1 MNKDEMKKRAENIL
15 HENQTI
21 IINCGLMNI
30 RARPALPHYEI
41 RLNRDG
47 LYTILKGTELSL
59 RQWNYMDDG
68 YRLDLLDCHSY
79 PCAVH
84 IASIT
89 LNQNESQHIS
99 EQLNLTIKDSRTEQP
114 MEDIRL
120 EEKTRLLRIKN
131 IIK

>member
-1 MNKDEMKKRAENIL
+1 MNKDKMKKRAEDIL
-15 HENQTI
+15 DENRTI
-21 IINCGLMNI
+21 IINCTQMAI

-47 LYTILKGTELSL
+47 LYAILKGTELSL
-59 RQWNYMDDG
+59 RQWSYMDDG

-84 IASIT
+84 IASII
-89 LNQNESQHIS
+89 LNQSETQHIS
-99 EQLNLTIKDSRTEQP
+99 EKLNLTIKDSRSEQP

-120 EEKTRLLRIKN
+120 EEKIRLLNINNPIK
-131 IIK
+131 